1 MNPLNYYAKALADT
15 LESHMQPCAFAVLV
29 WNEVSVARVVGAKHV
44 VVGELLNY
52 QRKFGK
58 KHLFQQNAFLVWSRW
73 SVHLPFS
80 DPLNPKVSVII
91 KQ

>member
-58 KHLFQQNAFLVWSRW
+58 KHFFQQNAFFGLVAFLVCPS
-73 SVHLPFS
+73 SVFRSTQSQGFS
-80 DPLNPKVSVII
+80 DY
-91 KQ
+91 